1 MRLRLLTATLIAGL
15 LIAPQVGDAQ
25 TYPNR
30 PIRIIVPAPPGG
42 VIDTATRLIQPS
54 LEKALGQPIVVDNRG
69 GATGAIGVEGAARAD
84 ADGHTLLMIAS
95 TQTVNAAIR
104 AKAPYDLVN
113 DFAAIATVGKSPL
126 IIVVHPSFKA
136 ETLQEFVETAKRAP
150 GKFNNA
156 TPGVG
161 TLAQLAM
168 AAFSQ
173 RAGISLQDIP
183 YRGGG
188 PAMTAML
195 AGEAH
200 LSMISPLPA
209 AGHIRSG
216 AVRALA
222 ITSLTRDPEFPDLP
236 TIAESGFPGFEAVQ
250 WAGLLAP
257 AKTPR
262 EIVQKLNAEV
272 NRIIRDPE
280 LIKKLAVQGFAPAGG
295 SPDDFARTIATDL
308 MLWRK
313 AAQAANIQV
322 D

>member
-1 MRLRLLTATLIAGL
+1 MGAVLIAGAL
-15 LIAPQVGDAQ
+15 MTAPPVDAQ

-42 VIDTATRLIQPS
+42 VIDTATRLIQPN
-54 LEKALGQPIVVDNRG
+54 LEKALGQPIIIDNRG
-69 GATGAIGVEGAARAD
+69 GATGAIGVEAVARAD
-84 ADGHTLLMIAS
+84 ADGHTLLMIAT

-104 AKAPYDLVN
+104 SKAPYDLVN
-113 DFAAIATVGKSPL
+113 DFAAIANVGKNPL

-136 ETLQEFVETAKRAP
+136 NTLQDLVEAAKRAP
-150 GKFNNA
+150 GKLNNA

-195 AGEAH
+195 TGEAH

-222 ITSLTRDPEFPDLP
+222 VTSLARDPEFPNLP
-236 TIAESGFPGFEAVQ
+236 TIAEFGFAGFEAVQ

-257 AKTPR
+257 AKTPKQ
-262 EIVQKLNAEV
+262 IVQKLNAEV

-280 LIKKLAVQGFAPAGG
+280 LIKKLALQGFVPAGG
-295 SPDDFARTIATDL
+295 TAEEFAKTVAADL
-308 MLWRK
+308 VRWRA
-313 AAQAANIQV
+313 AAQAANIRM